1 MTLLLYL
8 VQRVALV
15 IVLLR
20 QAVDRISA
28 DEGAAGVSVTH
39 GVDVGGGRGVR

>member
-1 MTLLLYL
+1 MTFLLYL

-20 QAVDRISA
+20 QAADRIGA
-28 DEGAAGVSVTH
+28 DEGAAGVGVTH
-39 GVDVGGGRGVR
+39 RVNVGG